1 MLLLNASLERSEQ
14 PPLEQRGD
22 VMNARHDFVSLFIPA
37 ADDRNAM
44 IVTRGR
50 EAGIAFPSVRVDCCA
65 RLYGLSNEVQQA
77 FGGDIVD
84 APQADAPDS
93 TAVFLRRDHDDGLF
107 LDLATPLAL
116 FNASNAGFAGLDLAS
131 KRRSRSGRT
140 IALRSL
146 CIHVQAVSKLPRPNT
161 RGKPRAP
168 APFF

>member
-1 MLLLNASLERSEQ
+1 M
-14 PPLEQRGD
+14 
-22 VMNARHDFVSLFIPA
+22 
-37 ADDRNAM
+37 
-44 IVTRGR
+44 
-50 EAGIAFPSVRVDCCA
+50 DCRA
-65 RLYGLSNEVQQA
+65 RLHGFPDEAQKA
-77 FGGDIVD
+77 FRGNAVD
-84 APQADAPDS
+84 APRPDTPDS

-131 KRRSRSGRT
+131 KRRSRPGRT